1 MLRAPAGA
9 VFAEGRTLRSMKIAY
24 ITSCFGTQSHTF
36 IRREIRALRNLGLRL
51 SLYGV
56 RRDEQ
61 STAPDAEDLIAE
73 TRYLYP
79 LSYSALL
86 RSNLFFLFRSP
97 LHYLKGLASAFSST
111 EFGLKRRAKMLYHY
125 FAAAAVARDMLT
137 QNVDHIHAHF
147 MNVSASLAMYAA
159 HHSKTPFSITVHSAG
174 TFRTPHILGV
184 HQKLSSAQFLLMIS
198 TYNIEYFSNIVP
210 CREKSHVVRCGM
222 ELTEFDFRGNSKP
235 QSNPARILAVGR
247 FVEKKG
253 FRYLIQACREL
264 CERGVD
270 FQLSL
275 IGDGPLRRDLESEVV
290 GLDLENIVNFTG
302 PKSTNEVRAAMADAD
317 VVVVPSVTSAS
328 GEMEGLPVVIMEAM
342 AIGVPV
348 VASAHS
354 GIPEI
359 VRDGKTGYLTPEKD
373 ASAIAE
379 AVQKTLQQ
387 PSAAM
392 VADAYNLVSETF
404 NVQHVAQQR
413 LELFHHYHGSG

>member
-1 MLRAPAGA
+1 MR
-9 VFAEGRTLRSMKIAY
+9 IAY
-24 ITSCFGTQSHTF
+24 ITNCFGTQSHTF
-36 IRREIRALRNLGLRL
+36 IRREIRALRNLGLDL

-56 RRDEQ
+56 RRDLQNE
-61 STAPDAEDLIAE
+61 AVDAEDLTAE
-73 TRYLYP
+73 THYLYP
-79 LSYSALL
+79 LSSSSLL
-86 RSNLFFLFRSP
+86 SDNAFFLFRSP
-97 LHYLKGLASAFSST
+97 GHYLKGFVSAFRSP
-111 EFGLKRRAKMLYHY
+111 EFSLKRRAKMLYHY
-125 FAAAAVARDMLT
+125 LAATAVARDLLE
-137 QNVDHIHAHF
+137 QRIDHIHAHF

-159 HHSKTPFSITVHSAG
+159 HHSGIPFSITVHSAG
-174 TFRTPHILGV
+174 TFKTPHILGV

-198 TYNIEYFSNIVP
+198 NYNIEYFNKIVS

-222 ELTEFDFRGNSKP
+222 TLTEFDFRGGSKP
-235 QSNPARILAVGR
+235 PSKSAKLVAVGR

-264 CERGVD
+264 CERGVN

-275 IGDGPLRRDLESEVV
+275 IGDGPLRQDLENEVKR
-290 GLDLENIVNFTG
+290 LDLENIVNLTG
-302 PKSTNEVRAAMADAD
+302 PMSTADVRAAMAEAD

-342 AIGVPV
+342 AIGAPV

-373 ASAIAE
+373 AFAIAE
-379 AVQKTLQQ
+379 AVQKTLRH
-387 PSAAM
+387 PSETM
-392 VADAYNLVSETF
+392 VADAYRLVSEMF

-413 LELFHHYHGSG
+413 LELFHQYHRSG